1 MYIYVYRFLT
11 FMIRK
16 LVPRSINKFMKASI
30 SVLVVLQC
38 FYIYF
43 SNLKKNEVTGK
54 SVFTIISKKRYLQIV
69 RREEERV
76 SCFIYT
82 LKANKLQMFVSI
94 RYFVL

>member
-30 SVLVVLQC
+30 GVLVVLHC